1 MVLLQYIHVL
11 LLAALSLLGL
21 VRGFS
26 LHKQFDEPIIL
37 SLPDILSS
45 SQVSDMIH
53 TVDVAIQSGS
63 IKPTQSYQ
71 EDIFS
76 KDKFLTEEDTLQR
89 ILQKV
94 LNEQLIPSEYI
105 IHINDGEE
113 RDESSSMLPA
123 FVYAVKN
130 YQDRIPEGDI
140 IAGANIIQ
148 RRNAINKWKSED
160 GSNIMKLSCDNI
172 VVDDN
177 GAIDWDSI
185 RLGKRYELPP
195 DILTQLEQLI
205 PMFLLGN
212 WKTNDATLVKYNEG
226 ELQVPHID
234 PCQATLLICLQSCDE
249 GGDTCFPLLEDQR
262 RENKAGNGI
271 LFFSSNKKGGQ
282 NTLSL
287 HHGAKVLKG
296 GKIVVQLMLDLV
308 ADDLSN
314 KAPESWL
321 DYIIDT

>member
-1 MVLLQYIHVL
+1 MVLLQYIHAL

-26 LHKQFDEPIIL
+26 LLKQFDEPPIIL

-53 TVDVAIQSGS
+53 TVEISIQSGD

-89 ILQKV
+89 ILQT
-94 LNEQLIPSEYI
+94 LLDEQLIPSEYI
-105 IHINDGEE
+105 MHINDDKET
-113 RDESSSMLPA
+113 MLPA
-123 FVYAVKN
+123 FVYAVTN
-130 YQDRIPEGDI
+130 YQDRIPEDDI

-160 GSNIMKLSCDNI
+160 GSNIMKLSCDNV

-177 GAIDWDSI
+177 GTIDWDSI

-262 RENKAGNGI
+262 KKNKAGSGI
-271 LFFSSNKKGGQ
+271 LFFSSNKVSGGQ

-296 GKIVVQLMLDLV
+296 QKIVVQLMLDLV
-308 ADDLSN
+308 EDDLSN
-314 KAPESWL
+314 KASESWL
-321 DYIIDT
+321 DLII